1 MANYNFETTMKFKNR
16 GDMDKAEDWI
26 QANVKGLW
34 ALEFLGMQEQ
44 MSVDTGLRSQVLMV
58 LFKFGRK
65 EDFDRFR
72 HEYVQ
77 GRPPVPQA
85 KTQAKVAPK
94 KSKGLLG
101 WLFN

>member
-1 MANYNFETTMKFKNR
+1 MANYNFETTVKFKNR

-34 ALEFLGMQEQ
+34 ALEFIGMQEQ
-44 MSVDTGLRSQVLMV
+44 MSVDTGMRSQVLLV

-65 EDFDRFR
+65 EDFERFCD
-72 HEYVQ
+72 EYAPRKPA
-77 GRPPVPQA
+77 RPQPKPQA
-85 KTQAKVAPK
+85 KAAPK

-101 WLFN
+101 WLFS